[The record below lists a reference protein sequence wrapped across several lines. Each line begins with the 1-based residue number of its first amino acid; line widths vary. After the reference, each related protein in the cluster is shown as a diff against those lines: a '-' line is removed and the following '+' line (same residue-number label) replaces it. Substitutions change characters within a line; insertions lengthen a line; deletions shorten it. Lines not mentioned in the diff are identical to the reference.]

1 MPFPLAHCLS
11 ISLCPSACSCPCP
24 PLRLGIPKLP
34 TAVPFNPITTPFAA
48 HHVYVILFIEKQIVS
63 AYALPDYVCMCVPVC
78 VPVCVFAYA
87 SISLLKIDQICEAM
101 REGGRNMQAVQR
113 GGRNG
118 RTKGLAERD
127 NKTETHKSK

>member
-11 ISLCPSACSCPCP
+11 ISLCPSACSCP
-24 PLRLGIPKLP
+24 PLRPRIPKLP

-63 AYALPDYVCMCVPVC
+63 AYALPDYICMCVGVCACVCAC
-78 VPVCVFAYA
+78 VPVYVFAYA

-101 REGGRNMQAVQR
+101 REGGRNMQSV
-113 GGRNG
+113 
-118 RTKGLAERD
+118 
-127 NKTETHKSK
+127 